1 MMNGRLAQKHQG
13 FTLIELMVVIVIISI
28 MASLVVMN
36 LGGVDQRKAM
46 QTREMLIMD
55 LKRIN
60 REANDQSRIFALVVK
75 PATDVATFQYAI
87 QEYRSQATSSPSTN
101 NGQINL
107 ASGSN
112 QSVQAS
118 LSKSKQ
124 WVELDDSYTKTLPQA
139 VSFSLES
146 EQHDFKRANNSE
158 LVGGD
163 SPKLIWL
170 GNGEVKPVRIQM
182 YFQQKPVGELIQI
195 DYLGNVHENS

>member
-1 MMNGRLAQKHQG
+1 MNGRLAQKHQG

-163 SPKLIWL
+163 S
-170 GNGEVKPVRIQM
+170 
-182 YFQQKPVGELIQI
+182 
-195 DYLGNVHENS
+195 